1 MCLGLAGQVV
11 GPTDEP
17 DLMDVEVAGVVRPIN
32 VALLDVAPQP
42 GEWILIHCGFA
53 LERMTAEEA
62 HDAMAV
68 LGGPGVDEM
77 VGDG

>member
-32 VALLDVAPQP
+32 VALLDGTLQP
-42 GEWILIHCGFA
+42 GEWVLIHSGFA
-53 LERMTAEEA
+53 LERMTPEEA
-62 HDAMAV
+62 HDAMGV
-68 LGGPGVDEM
+68 LGGPGVEEM
-77 VGDG
+77 AGDG

>member
-1 MCLGLAGQVV
+1 MCLGLAGRVV
-11 GPTDEP
+11 SLTEVP
-17 DLMDVEVAGVVRPIN
+17 DVADVDVAGAVRPIN
-32 VALLDVAPQP
+32 IALLDGPVEIGQ
-42 GEWILIHCGFA
+42 WILIHSGFA

-68 LGGPGVDEM
+68 LGGDGAEDL

>member
-11 GPTDEP
+11 GPTEEG

-32 VALLDVAPQP
+32 VALLDGPLSA
-42 GEWILIHCGFA
+42 GDWILIHSGFA
-53 LERMTAEEA
+53 LDRMTPEEA

-68 LGGPGVDEM
+68 LGGAGVDEL

>member
-32 VALLDVAPQP
+32 IALLDGALSA
-42 GEWILIHCGFA
+42 GDWILIHSGFA

-68 LGGPGVDEM
+68 LGGPGVEEM

>member
-17 DLMDVEVAGVVRPIN
+17 DLIDVEVAGVVRPIN
-32 VALLDVAPQP
+32 VALLDVALHP
-42 GEWILIHCGFA
+42 GEWILIHSGFA
-53 LERMTAEEA
+53 LERMTLEEA